1 MSTTSPILL
10 RSRSIMTRPR
20 QPRAVSMLGV
30 AMLASFLVGY
40 LSRAAKR
47 CRIACDRRVV
57 AELLPAQASMPP
69 LPPVTLADRDW
80 EVPVARQTSGA
91 RLDLSY
97 SCSGRGWLEALTGS
111 GHRWTGISRHLPT
124 VAQSC
129 RRPTVTNGPAATCR
143 SPDLNDHC
151 VHSSC

>member
-10 RSRSIMTRPR
+10 LSRSTMTRPR
-20 QPRAVSMLGV
+20 QPRAVPMLRV

-40 LSRAAKR
+40 LSRLLGAVALHVTDASSQSSFPPR
-47 CRIACDRRVV
+47 QIPVV
-57 AELLPAQASMPP
+57 
-69 LPPVTLADRDW
+69 
-80 EVPVARQTSGA
+80 RQTSGA

-97 SCSGRGWLEALTGS
+97 SCSGRGWLEALPGS
-111 GHRWTGISRHLPT
+111 DHRWTGISRHLPT

-129 RRPTVTNGPAATCR
+129 RRPRVTNGPAATR
-143 SPDLNDHC
+143 QSPALNDDC